1 VKSWQRLLSGPRR
14 VQIAGFAAEADLSL
28 THVFFDIG
36 GVLGTNGWD
45 REQRARALEKFGVED
60 EDFEHR
66 HHQVVS
72 EFETGAMS
80 LEEYLDV
87 TVFHTPRLFSRE
99 DFELYMLSLSEPNP
113 YSIQV
118 ARHAAAAGRV
128 RLMTMNNESAV
139 LNVHRIEHFG
149 LKAIFPTF
157 LSSCWLGVRKPQR
170 AFFERG
176 LGIAQAEPRASLLV
190 DDRDQNLAPAA
201 SLGMRTIRFTDPE
214 SLARQLAE
222 HGVL

>member
-1 VKSWQRLLSGPRR
+1 MY
-14 VQIAGFAAEADLSL
+14 L

-45 REQRARALEKFGVED
+45 REQRAQALQRFSLEED
-60 EDFEHR
+60 EFEHR

-87 TVFHTPRLFSRE
+87 TVYHTARLFSRE
-99 DFELYMLSLSEPNP
+99 DFELFRLGLSEPNP
-113 YSIQV
+113 YTLEIVKHIANS
-118 ARHAAAAGRV
+118 GRV

-139 LNVHRIEHFG
+139 LNAYRIERFG
-149 LKAIFPTF
+149 LTSYFSAF
-157 LSSCWLGVRKPQR
+157 LSSCWLGVRKPSR

-176 LGIAQAEPRASLLV
+176 IAIAQAEAGRSLLV

-201 SLGMRTIRFTDPE
+201 ALGMHTVRYSDPE
-214 SLARQLAE
+214 SLARALADA
-222 HGVL
+222 GLL

>member
-1 VKSWQRLLSGPRR
+1 L
-14 VQIAGFAAEADLSL
+14 EADVHL

-45 REQRARALEKFGVED
+45 REQRGRALQKFGIED
-60 EDFEHR
+60 DDFEHR

-87 TVFHTPRLFSRE
+87 TVFYTPRLFSRE

-113 YSIQV
+113 YSIEIAKRV
-118 ARHAAAAGRV
+118 ASAGRV
-128 RLMTMNNESAV
+128 RLMTMNNESAL
-139 LNVHRIEHFG
+139 LNVYRIERFG
-149 LKAIFPTF
+149 LRSLFSAF
-157 LSSCWLGVRKPQR
+157 LSSCWLGVRKPSR
-170 AFFERG
+170 TFFERG
-176 LGIAQAEPRASLLV
+176 LAIAQAEAERALLI

-201 SLGMRTIRFTDPE
+201 ALGMQTFRFTDPE
-214 SLARQLAE
+214 SLARAVADAGLF
-222 HGVL
+222 

>member
-1 VKSWQRLLSGPRR
+1 MP
-14 VQIAGFAAEADLSL
+14 L

-45 REQRARALEKFGVED
+45 HEQRARALQKFGIED

-87 TVFHTPRLFSRE
+87 TVFYTPRLFSRE

-113 YSIQV
+113 YSIEV
-118 ARHAAAAGRV
+118 AKHLAATGRV

-139 LNVHRIEHFG
+139 LNVYRIDHFG
-149 LKAIFPTF
+149 LRDIFPTF

-176 LGIAQAEPRASLLV
+176 LGIAQADPKSSLLI

-201 SLGMRTIRFTDPE
+201 ALGMRTIRFTDAE
-214 SLARQLAE
+214 SLAQHLAGY
-222 HGVL
+222 GVL

>member
-1 VKSWQRLLSGPRR
+1 

-60 EDFEHR
+60 EDLEHR

-139 LNVHRIEHFG
+139 LNVHRIEQFG

>member
-1 VKSWQRLLSGPRR
+1 M
-14 VQIAGFAAEADLSL
+14 SL

-45 REQRARALEKFGVED
+45 REQRARAIEKFSIED
-60 EDFEHR
+60 DFEHR

-87 TVFHTPRLFSRE
+87 TVFYTPRLFSRE
-99 DFELYMLSLSEPNP
+99 DFELYMLGLSEPNP
-113 YSIQV
+113 YAIEIAKHV
-118 ARHAAAAGRV
+118 AGTGRV

-139 LNVHRIEHFG
+139 LNTYRIERFG
-149 LKAIFPTF
+149 LRPIFSAF
-157 LSSCWLGVRKPQR
+157 LSSCWLGVRKPSR
-170 AFFERG
+170 SFFERG
-176 LGIAQAEPRASLLV
+176 IAIAQADAERSMLI

-201 SLGMRTIRFTDPE
+201 ALGMQTIHYTDPE
-214 SLARQLAE
+214 SLARSLASA
-222 HGVL
+222 GLL

>member
-1 VKSWQRLLSGPRR
+1 M
-14 VQIAGFAAEADLSL
+14 SL

-45 REQRARALEKFGVED
+45 REQRARALEQFGVDD

-87 TVFHTPRLFSRE
+87 TVFFTPRSFSRE
-99 DFELYMLSLSEPNP
+99 DFARFMLALSEPNAET
-113 YSIQV
+113 I
-118 ARHAAAAGRV
+118 AIATRIAAAGRV

-139 LNVHRIEHFG
+139 LNAYRIEHFD
-149 LKAIFPTF
+149 LRRIFLAF
-157 LSSCWLGVRKPQR
+157 LSSCWLGVRKPSR
-170 AFFERG
+170 AFFERA
-176 LGIAQAEPRASLLV
+176 LAIAQAEPSASLLI
-190 DDRDQNLAPAA
+190 DDRDQNLAPAGA
-201 SLGMRTIRFTDPE
+201 MGMHTIRYTGAE
-214 SLARQLAE
+214 ALERELRQF
-222 HGVL
+222 GVL

>member
-1 VKSWQRLLSGPRR
+1 V
-14 VQIAGFAAEADLSL
+14 SL

-45 REQRARALEKFGVED
+45 REQRARALQKFSIED

-80 LEEYLDV
+80 LDEYLDV
-87 TVFHTPRLFSRE
+87 TVFYTPRLFTRE

-113 YSIQV
+113 YTIQV
-118 ARHAAAAGRV
+118 AKHVATTGRARV
-128 RLMTMNNESAV
+128 MTMNNESAV
-139 LNVHRIEHFG
+139 LNAYRIDRFA
-149 LKAIFPTF
+149 LRPIFAAF
-157 LSSCWLGVRKPQR
+157 LSSCWMGVRKPAR

-176 LGIAQAEPRASLLV
+176 LAIAQADAQSSLLI

-201 SLGMRTIRFTDPE
+201 ALGMHTIHYQSPE
-214 SLARQLAE
+214 ALARELSQY
-222 HGVL
+222 GVL

>member
-1 VKSWQRLLSGPRR
+1 V
-14 VQIAGFAAEADLSL
+14 SL

-45 REQRARALEKFGVED
+45 REQRARALQKFGIED

-72 EFETGAMS
+72 EFETGTMS

-87 TVFHTPRLFSRE
+87 TVFYTPRLFSRE

-113 YSIQV
+113 FTIAIAKHV
-118 ARHAAAAGRV
+118 AAAGRV
-128 RLMTMNNESAV
+128 RLMTMNNESEV
-139 LNVHRIEHFG
+139 LNLYRIDRFG
-149 LKAIFPTF
+149 LKPIFPTF
-157 LSSCWLGVRKPQR
+157 LSSCWLGVRKPSR
-170 AFFERG
+170 VFFQRG
-176 LGIAQAEPRASLLV
+176 LGIAQADPPSSLLV

-201 SLGMRTIRFTDPE
+201 ALGMHTIHYQDPE
-214 SLARQLAE
+214 SLARELSQY
-222 HGVL
+222 GVL

>member
-1 VKSWQRLLSGPRR
+1 MP
-14 VQIAGFAAEADLSL
+14 L

-45 REQRARALEKFGVED
+45 REQRARALQKFGVED

-87 TVFHTPRLFSRE
+87 TMFHTPRLFSRE

-113 YSIQV
+113 YSIAV
-118 ARHAAAAGRV
+118 AKHLAATQRV

-139 LNVHRIEHFG
+139 LNVYRIDHFR
-149 LKAIFPTF
+149 LKDIFPTF

-170 AFFERG
+170 TFFERG
-176 LGIAQAEPRASLLV
+176 LGIAQADPKSSLLI

-201 SLGMRTIRFTDPE
+201 TLGMQTIRFTDAE
-214 SLARQLAE
+214 SLARQLADY
-222 HGVL
+222 GLL

>member
-1 VKSWQRLLSGPRR
+1 M
-14 VQIAGFAAEADLSL
+14 SL

-45 REQRARALEKFGVED
+45 REQRARTLQKFGLEE

-80 LEEYLDV
+80 FEEYLDV
-87 TVFHTPRLFSRE
+87 TVFYTPRLFSRE

-113 YSIQV
+113 YVVEVAKHV
-118 ARHAAAAGRV
+118 ARAGRV

-139 LNVHRIEHFG
+139 LNTYRIERFG
-149 LKAIFPTF
+149 LRGLFTAF
-157 LSSCWLGVRKPQR
+157 LSSCWLGVRKPSR
-170 AFFERG
+170 TFFERG
-176 LGIAQAEPRASLLV
+176 LAIAQADPGASVLI
-190 DDRDQNLAPAA
+190 DDREQNVAPAEA
-201 SLGMRTIRFTDPE
+201 LGMHAIRYTDPE
-214 SLARQLAE
+214 SLARRLAE
-222 HGVL
+222 YGVM

>member
-1 VKSWQRLLSGPRR
+1 MH
-14 VQIAGFAAEADLSL
+14 L

-45 REQRARALEKFGVED
+45 REQRARALEKFGIED
-60 EDFEHR
+60 DDFEHR

-87 TVFHTPRLFSRE
+87 TVFYTPRLFSRE

-113 YSIQV
+113 YSIEIAKRI
-118 ARHAAAAGRV
+118 ARAGRV
-128 RLMTMNNESAV
+128 RLMTMNNESAP
-139 LNVHRIEHFG
+139 LNVYRIDRFG
-149 LKAIFPTF
+149 LRELFSAF
-157 LSSCWLGVRKPQR
+157 LSSCWLGVRKPSR
-170 AFFERG
+170 LFFERVFA
-176 LGIAQAEPRASLLV
+176 IAQAEPERTLLI

-201 SLGMRTIRFTDPE
+201 TLGMQTFRYKDPE
-214 SLARQLAE
+214 SLARVVADAGLF
-222 HGVL
+222 

>member
-1 VKSWQRLLSGPRR
+1 MP
-14 VQIAGFAAEADLSL
+14 L

-45 REQRARALEKFGVED
+45 REQRSRALEKFGVED
-60 EDFEHR
+60 EEFEHR

-118 ARHAAAAGRV
+118 ARHAV
-128 RLMTMNNESAV
+128 VML
-139 LNVHRIEHFG
+139 VHLVYPCSF
-149 LKAIFPTF
+149 
-157 LSSCWLGVRKPQR
+157 R
-170 AFFERG
+170 APEETHG
-176 LGIAQAEPRASLLV
+176 CV
-190 DDRDQNLAPAA
+190 AA
-201 SLGMRTIRFTDPE
+201 SCPAGSARR
-214 SLARQLAE
+214 SCCQKLAVMPKNSTLSR
-222 HGVL
+222 

>member
-1 VKSWQRLLSGPRR
+1 M
-14 VQIAGFAAEADLSL
+14 SL

-45 REQRARALEKFGVED
+45 HEQRTRALEKFGVED

-66 HHQVVS
+66 HQQVVS
-72 EFETGAMS
+72 EFENGAMS

-87 TVFHTPRLFSRE
+87 TVFYAPRMFSRE

-118 ARHAAAAGRV
+118 AKHLAATGRV

-139 LNVHRIEHFG
+139 LNVYRIDHFG
-149 LKAIFPTF
+149 LREIFPTF

-176 LGIAQAEPRASLLV
+176 LGIAQADPKSSLLI

-201 SLGMRTIRFTDPE
+201 ALGMRTIRFTDAE
-214 SLARQLAE
+214 SLAQHLAGY
-222 HGVL
+222 GVL

>member
-1 VKSWQRLLSGPRR
+1 M
-14 VQIAGFAAEADLSL
+14 SL

-45 REQRARALEKFGVED
+45 REQRARALQKFGVED

-87 TVFHTPRLFSRE
+87 TVFYTPRLFSRE

-113 YSIQV
+113 YTIEI
-118 ARHAAAAGRV
+118 AKHIGAAGRV

-139 LNVHRIEHFG
+139 LNVYRIDRFG
-149 LKAIFPTF
+149 LKGTFQTF
-157 LSSCWLGVRKPQR
+157 LSSCWLGCRKPQR
-170 AFFERG
+170 LFFERG
-176 LGIAQAEPRASLLV
+176 LGIAQADAASSLLI

-201 SLGMRTIRFTDPE
+201 ALGMHTIHYTNPE
-214 SLARQLAE
+214 SLARDLVGY
-222 HGVL
+222 GVL

>member
-1 VKSWQRLLSGPRR
+1 MP
-14 VQIAGFAAEADLSL
+14 L

-45 REQRARALEKFGVED
+45 REQRAKALQKFGLE
-60 EDFEHR
+60 ENDFEHR

-87 TVFHTPRLFSRE
+87 TVFYTPRLFSRE

-113 YSIQV
+113 YTIEIAKHV
-118 ARHAAAAGRV
+118 AATGRV

-139 LNVHRIEHFG
+139 LNVYRIDRFG
-149 LKAIFPTF
+149 LKSIFPTF
-157 LSSCWLGVRKPQR
+157 LSSCWLGVRKPSR
-170 AFFERG
+170 MFFERG
-176 LGIAQAEPRASLLV
+176 LAIAQADAESSLLI
-190 DDRDQNLAPAA
+190 DDRDQNIAPAA
-201 SLGMRTIRFTDPE
+201 ALGMHTILYQSPDA
-214 SLARQLAE
+214 LARELAQY
-222 HGVL
+222 GVL

>member
-1 VKSWQRLLSGPRR
+1 M
-14 VQIAGFAAEADLSL
+14 QIAGFAAEADLSL

-170 AFFERG
+170 TFFERG

>member
-1 VKSWQRLLSGPRR
+1 
-14 VQIAGFAAEADLSL
+14 LSL

-45 REQRARALEKFGVED
+45 REQRARAIEKFSIED
-60 EDFEHR
+60 DFEHR

-87 TVFHTPRLFSRE
+87 TVFYTPRLFSRE
-99 DFELYMLSLSEPNP
+99 DFELYMLGLSEPNP
-113 YSIQV
+113 YAIEIAKHV
-118 ARHAAAAGRV
+118 AGTGRV

-139 LNVHRIEHFG
+139 LNTYRIERFG
-149 LKAIFPTF
+149 LRPIFSAF
-157 LSSCWLGVRKPQR
+157 LSSCWLGVRKPSR
-170 AFFERG
+170 SFFERG
-176 LGIAQAEPRASLLV
+176 IAIAQADAERSMLI

-201 SLGMRTIRFTDPE
+201 ALGMQTIHYTDPE
-214 SLARQLAE
+214 SLARSLASA
-222 HGVL
+222 GLL

>member
-1 VKSWQRLLSGPRR
+1 MKSWQRLLSGPRR

>member
-1 VKSWQRLLSGPRR
+1 MPNATIRPVM
-14 VQIAGFAAEADLSL
+14 EL
-28 THVFFDIG
+28 THLFFDIG

-45 REQRARALEKFGVED
+45 REQRARALQKFSVED

-87 TVFHTPRLFSRE
+87 TVFYTPRLFSRE

-113 YSIQV
+113 YTIQIAKHV
-118 ARHAAAAGRV
+118 ATAGRV
-128 RLMTMNNESAV
+128 RLMTMNNESAG
-139 LNVHRIEHFG
+139 LNVYRIDRFS
-149 LKAIFPTF
+149 LKPIFTVF
-157 LSSCWLGVRKPQR
+157 LSSCWLGVRKPSR
-170 AFFERG
+170 VFFERG
-176 LGIAQAEPRASLLV
+176 LAIAQADASSSLLI

-201 SLGMRTIRFTDPE
+201 ALGMHTILYQSPE
-214 SLARQLAE
+214 ALARELMQY
-222 HGVL
+222 GVL

>member
-1 VKSWQRLLSGPRR
+1 LP
-14 VQIAGFAAEADLSL
+14 L

-45 REQRARALEKFGVED
+45 REQRAKALEKFAIED

-113 YSIQV
+113 YTIEI
-118 ARHAAAAGRV
+118 AKHLATAGRV

-139 LNVHRIEHFG
+139 LNVHRIDRFG
-149 LKAIFPTF
+149 LKSIFPTF
-157 LSSCWLGVRKPQR
+157 LSSCWLGVRKPSR

-176 LGIAQAEPRASLLV
+176 LGIAQAEPSASLLI
-190 DDRDQNLAPAA
+190 DDRDQNLAPASA
-201 SLGMRTIRFTDPE
+201 LGMHTLHYENPE
-214 SLARQLAE
+214 SLARELARYE
-222 HGVL
+222 VL

>member
-1 VKSWQRLLSGPRR
+1 MH
-14 VQIAGFAAEADLSL
+14 L

-45 REQRARALEKFGVED
+45 REQRLRALQKFGIED
-60 EDFEHR
+60 DDFEHR

-87 TVFHTPRLFSRE
+87 TVFYTPRLFSRE

-113 YSIQV
+113 YTIEIAKRV
-118 ARHAAAAGRV
+118 ASAGRV
-128 RLMTMNNESAV
+128 RLMTMNNESAT
-139 LNVHRIEHFG
+139 LNVYRIDRFG
-149 LKAIFPTF
+149 LHGVFAAF
-157 LSSCWLGVRKPQR
+157 LSSCWLGVRKPSR
-170 AFFERG
+170 VFFERG
-176 LGIAQAEPRASLLV
+176 VAIAQADPDRSLLI

-201 SLGMRTIRFTDPE
+201 ALGMHTFRYTDPE
-214 SLARQLAE
+214 SLARTLVDA
-222 HGVL
+222 GLF

>member
-1 VKSWQRLLSGPRR
+1 V
-14 VQIAGFAAEADLSL
+14 SL

-45 REQRARALEKFGVED
+45 REQRARALEKFGIED

-87 TVFHTPRLFSRE
+87 TVFYTPRLFSRE
-99 DFELYMLSLSEPNP
+99 DFELYMLSLSEPNAF
-113 YSIQV
+113 SIEV
-118 ARHAAAAGRV
+118 AKHVAAADRV

-139 LNVHRIEHFG
+139 LNVYRIDRFG
-149 LKAIFPTF
+149 LKGIFTAF

-170 AFFERG
+170 VFFERG
-176 LGIAQAEPRASLLV
+176 LAVAQADPESSLLI

-201 SLGMRTIRFTDPE
+201 ALGMHTIRFTDPE
-214 SLARQLAE
+214 SLARELAQY
-222 HGVL
+222 GVL

>member
-1 VKSWQRLLSGPRR
+1 M
-14 VQIAGFAAEADLSL
+14 SL

-45 REQRARALEKFGVED
+45 REQRARALQKFSVEE

-87 TVFHTPRLFSRE
+87 TVFYTPRMFSRE

-113 YSIQV
+113 YTIEI
-118 ARHAAAAGRV
+118 AKRLATAGRV

-139 LNVHRIEHFG
+139 LNVHRIDRFG
-149 LKAIFPTF
+149 LKSIFQTF
-157 LSSCWLGVRKPQR
+157 LSSCWLGCRKPQR
-170 AFFERG
+170 MFFERG
-176 LGIAQAEPRASLLV
+176 LGIAQADAASSLLI

-201 SLGMRTIRFTDPE
+201 SLGMHTIQFTDPQ
-214 SLARQLAE
+214 SLARELMGY
-222 HGVL
+222 GVM

>member
-1 VKSWQRLLSGPRR
+1 M
-14 VQIAGFAAEADLSL
+14 SL

-87 TVFHTPRLFSRE
+87 TTFYTPRLFSRE

-113 YSIQV
+113 YSIAV
-118 ARHAAAAGRV
+118 AKHVAASGRV

-139 LNVHRIEHFG
+139 LNVHRIDRFN
-149 LKAIFPTF
+149 LQPIFTAF

-176 LGIAQAEPRASLLV
+176 LAIAQAEAESSLLV
-190 DDRDQNLAPAA
+190 DDREQNLAPAA
-201 SLGMRTIRFTDPE
+201 ALGMHTIRFTDPE
-214 SLARQLAE
+214 SLARELAQY
-222 HGVL
+222 GAI